1 MKLINYN
8 INFKRKTD
16 GSKKKKINQNDDYY
30 WIKMLIIEKIT
41 KNENNE
47 IIINFKIKI

>member
-16 GSKKKKINQNDDYY
+16 GSKKKKNNQNDDYY
-30 WIKMLIIEKIT
+30 WIKMIIIGKIK
-41 KNENNE
+41 KNEKNE
-47 IIINFKIKI
+47 IIINLKIMI